1 MRVISTSILMLVVS
15 FGLLGQNDFDQRLLE
30 RYSEVQIIE
39 LQKSNPQILNYW
51 VFFADHS
58 YQIFEISSEK
68 QNIQLE
74 EIDLDLENF
83 NVLAY
88 DFSEYR
94 KSGAY
99 LRISGTN
106 QMIKFLSYDELIP
119 LYNSHLK
126 QN

>member
-1 MRVISTSILMLVVS
+1 MRVISTFILVLTLS
-15 FGLLGQNDFDQRLLE
+15 FGLFGQDDFDQRLLE
-30 RYSEVQIIE
+30 RYSEAQITE

-58 YQIFEISSEK
+58 FQIFEISAEK

-74 EIDLDLENF
+74 EIELDLENF

-88 DFSEYR
+88 DFSKQR

-106 QMIKFLSYDELIP
+106 QMIKFLSYEELIS